1 MHSDPKRLRE
11 LTPATAL
18 RLLGSVPIGRIVFTA
33 RALPAI
39 RPVNHVLVD
48 GDVVLRCHSG
58 AALLG
63 AIDQVVAYE
72 ADAIDP
78 KTHAGWSV
86 IVTGKAEEITDAAE
100 VATYERLL
108 RPHVDLPMQRVVRIR
123 PEIITG
129 FELVEASQNA
139 TGVIAD
145 AS

>member
-11 LTPATAL
+11 LSPAAAL

-39 RPVNHVLVD
+39 RPVNHVLID

-58 AALLG
+58 AVLLG

-78 KTHAGWSV
+78 ETHAGWSV
-86 IVTGKAEEITDAAE
+86 IVTGKAEEVTDADE
-100 VATYERLL
+100 VARYEGLL
-108 RPHVDLPMQRVVRIR
+108 PPHVGLTVQHVVRIR

-129 FELVEASQNA
+129 FELIEASRDA
-139 TGVIAD
+139 TGLIA
-145 AS
+145 